1 MSQNT
6 GIKSMNSI
14 LPLGVTNSIN
24 TIATNV
30 SRNASKMMPNLPA
43 MPTMP
48 NMPTVS
54 SIPWLGLLSFVV
66 LVSVILILLYYFNQ
80 QVNDGMNKIIASM
93 RTAFGM
99 HTEPP
104 APAAPMTPVTAS
116 PPDISDS
123 NAPPNSVV
131 EKILP
136 QGGSQVFNVSKNT
149 FTYYDAEPL
158 CKALGAE
165 LATYDQVKQS
175 WEQGADWCNYGWVKG
190 QMAVYP
196 TQKDTYE
203 KLQAGPEDQRMACGN
218 PGLNGGF
225 FDNPEMKFGVN
236 CYGQKPSQ
244 SAHDATA
251 VAKGTPQS
259 PDALQFDKKIAHYKS
274 EADNIGVMPFSTN
287 KWSN

>member
-14 LPLGVTNSIN
+14 LPLGVKNSMNSIN
-24 TIATNV
+24 SIATNV
-30 SRNASKMMPNLPA
+30 ANNASRMMPSMPV

-48 NMPTVS
+48 TIS
-54 SIPWLGLLSFVV
+54 SIPWLALGSFVA
-66 LVSVILILLYYFNQ
+66 LVSVIVILLYYFNEE
-80 QVNDGMNKIIASM
+80 VNDGMNKMIDST
-93 RTAFGM
+93 RKAFGM
-99 HTEPP
+99 ESQPP
-104 APAAPMTPVTAS
+104 PPLDPMTPVTMPPPNIGASES
-116 PPDISDS
+116 PP
-123 NAPPNSVV
+123 NTVV

-136 QGGSQVFNVSKNT
+136 QGGSQVFNISRNT

-175 WEQGADWCNYGWVKG
+175 WQQGADWCNYGWVKG
-190 QMAVYP
+190 QMALYP

-203 KLQAGPEDQRMACGN
+203 KLQAGPEEQRMACGN
-218 PGLNGGF
+218 PGLNGGY
-225 FDNPEMKFGVN
+225 FDNPELKFGVN
-236 CYGQKPSQ
+236 CYGPKPSQ
-244 SAHDATA
+244 SAHDANELS
-251 VAKGTPQS
+251 KGTPIS
-259 PDALQFDKKIAHYKS
+259 PDALEFDKKVSHYKS

>member
-1 MSQNT
+1 MGVLLVFRRQIHSGYEYVAENT
-6 GIKSMNSI
+6 KRV
-14 LPLGVTNSIN
+14 LG
-24 TIATNV
+24 
-30 SRNASKMMPNLPA
+30 
-43 MPTMP
+43 
-48 NMPTVS
+48 
-54 SIPWLGLLSFVV
+54 F
-66 LVSVILILLYYFNQ
+66 
-80 QVNDGMNKIIASM
+80 
-93 RTAFGM
+93 RT
-99 HTEPP
+99 HPE
-104 APAAPMTPVTAS
+104 VTAAIYPEMHDPTANVTV
-116 PPDISDS
+116 PPV
-123 NAPPNSVV
+123 APQTVTPAQERLPQPTQTSIV

-136 QGGSQVFNVSKNT
+136 STKNEVFNVAQNK

-158 CKALGAE
+158 CNALGAE
-165 LATYDQVKQS
+165 LATYEQVKNA
-175 WEQGADWCNYGWVKG
+175 WENGADWCNYGWVKG

-244 SAHDATA
+244 SAHDANA

-259 PDALQFDKKIAHYKS
+259 PDALQFDKKVAHYKS

>member
-24 TIATNV
+24 TIATNM
-30 SRNASKMMPNLPA
+30 SKNASKMMPSMPNLPA
-43 MPTMP
+43 MP

-54 SIPWLGLLSFVV
+54 SIPWLGLLSFVA

-80 QVNDGMNKIIASM
+80 QVNDGMNKINASI

-99 HTEPP
+99 HTQPPPPP
-104 APAAPMTPVTAS
+104 APMTAVTAA
-116 PPDISDS
+116 PPDIGAS
-123 NAPPNSVV
+123 NTPPNSVV

-236 CYGQKPSQ
+236 CYGAKPSQ
-244 SAHDATA
+244 SAHDANA
-251 VAKGTPQS
+251 VTKGTPQS
-259 PDALQFDKKIAHYKS
+259 PDALQFDKKVAHYKS

>member
-54 SIPWLGLLSFVV
+54 SIPWLGLLSFVL
-66 LVSVILILLYYFNQ
+66 LVSVILILLYFFNQ
-80 QVNDGMNKIIASM
+80 QVNDGMNKIISSM
-93 RTAFGM
+93 RTAFGLETQPPPPADPM
-99 HTEPP
+99 TPFTEPP
-104 APAAPMTPVTAS
+104 
-116 PPDISDS
+116 PDIGDS
-123 NAPPNSVV
+123 NSPSNSVV

-136 QGGSQVFNVSKNT
+136 QGGAQVFNVSKNT

-244 SAHDATA
+244 SAHDATE

-259 PDALQFDKKIAHYKS
+259 PDVLQFNKKVAHFKS

>member
-30 SRNASKMMPNLPA
+30 SRNASKMMPNMPA

-80 QVNDGMNKIIASM
+80 QVNDGMNKIISSM
-93 RTAFGM
+93 RTAFGLETQPPPPADPM
-99 HTEPP
+99 TPFTEPP
-104 APAAPMTPVTAS
+104 
-116 PPDISDS
+116 PDIADS
-123 NAPPNSVV
+123 NSPSNSVV

-136 QGGSQVFNVSKNT
+136 QGGAQVFNVSKNT

-244 SAHDATA
+244 SAHDATE

-259 PDALQFDKKIAHYKS
+259 PDVLQFNKKVAHFKS

>member
-30 SRNASKMMPNLPA
+30 SRNASKMMPNMPA

-80 QVNDGMNKIIASM
+80 QVNDGMNKIISSM
-93 RTAFGM
+93 RTAFGLETQPPPPADPM
-99 HTEPP
+99 TPFTEPP
-104 APAAPMTPVTAS
+104 
-116 PPDISDS
+116 PDIADS
-123 NAPPNSVV
+123 NSPSNSVV

-136 QGGSQVFNVSKNT
+136 QGGAQVFNVSKNT

-244 SAHDATA
+244 SAHDATE

-259 PDALQFDKKIAHYKS
+259 PDVLQFNKKLAHFKS

>member
-30 SRNASKMMPNLPA
+30 SRNASKMMPSLPA

-54 SIPWLGLLSFVV
+54 SIPWLGLLSFVL

-80 QVNDGMNKIIASM
+80 QVNDGMNKIISSM
-93 RTAFGM
+93 RTAFGLQ
-99 HTEPP
+99 TEPP
-104 APAAPMTPVTAS
+104 PPADPMTPFTEP
-116 PPDISDS
+116 PPDIGDS
-123 NAPPNSVV
+123 NSPSNSVV

-244 SAHDATA
+244 SAHDATE

-259 PDALQFDKKIAHYKS
+259 PDVLQFNKKVAHFKS